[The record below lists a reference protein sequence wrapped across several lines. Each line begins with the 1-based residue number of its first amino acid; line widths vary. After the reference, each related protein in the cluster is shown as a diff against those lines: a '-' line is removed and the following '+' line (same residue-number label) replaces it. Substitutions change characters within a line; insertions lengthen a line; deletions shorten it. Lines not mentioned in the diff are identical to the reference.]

1 MLFTLY
7 FLAFYIS
14 MFIYLF
20 VEKDVQQPCMLREN
34 FPKSDE
40 KQEVNNELSKQQ
52 DCSYQG
58 EALNVLTGF

>member
-1 MLFTLY
+1 
-7 FLAFYIS
+7 